1 MTIEVLPDLF
11 KRAADGVGA
20 VAAGGPDHGGARTR
34 LPPAPTE
41 GSLVIQLSLL
51 PRSAVRTSNTVA
63 TQCKT
68 VGHVAVPAGCVLFF
82 DDLCS
87 ARLS

>member
-1 MTIEVLPDLF
+1 MTIAVLPDLF
-11 KRAADGVGA
+11 KRAAGGGGGD
-20 VAAGGPDHGGARTR
+20 GGPNHRGAPDSPPTR
-34 LPPAPTE
+34 PTE
-41 GSLVIQLSLL
+41 GSLVIRLSLL

-63 TQCKT
+63 TQRKT

>member
-11 KRAADGVGA
+11 KRAAGGGGGDGGGGSRG
-20 VAAGGPDHGGARTR
+20 GGPDSPPTR
-34 LPPAPTE
+34 PTE

-51 PRSAVRTSNTVA
+51 PQSAVRTSNTVA